1 MAKRVFEIA
10 KELGINS
17 KAIVEKCQAEGIPE
31 SIIKNHMSA
40 VSVGLEATIREW
52 FSEGSN
58 ATAIETSAPVELE
71 NVRAKSKAKPKARG
85 KSASQDEQDQ
95 DSGSESTVSTAVAE
109 PAPEPRTDATP
120 VSAGSSASTPTPTA
134 SPDDESTDTR
144 RQPTSSEIPQ
154 TAQVAPA
161 SQPDS
166 QTAPAAT
173 DAGAPPIPAPTTRA
187 SATRAQH
194 VPAGLSMTR
203 PALTPTTPAPPRG
216 RGQQHDVAPE
226 PFEPPVRP
234 APRADDAPPAPTT
247 PPAPPS
253 KPHAPA
259 RPAPHHVQ
267 PAPMN
272 VPARPTVVSP
282 AGRKLELKTPV
293 KLAGPK
299 VVRVEAPEFVEAP
312 RARGPRPSGG
322 GYQPGGAPRGPSDG
336 PISDDD
342 RGRSP
347 RRKGAGGASGPGAGA
362 NAAKGRSAAGVPTR
376 RRASAG
382 EEWTTKNPDAWT
394 EQDLAEREARLAR
407 AAGFMKQRRQQ
418 LKKQGVGDR
427 ASSAAETGGLVKIAA
442 PFTIKDLSAAT
453 GVKAADIVKKLFLQ
467 GVMAT
472 INSGI
477 DPAKAQEIMIDFDI
491 ELEVTEAK
499 TGEEAISAEFEK
511 RVTVDQ
517 RSRGP
522 VVTILG
528 HVDHG
533 KTSLLDKIRN
543 ANVASGEAGG
553 ITQRTS
559 AFRVPLTVGG
569 EAKEIVFFDTPGHQA
584 FTEMRARGANV
595 TDIIVLVCSPAD
607 GGVMPQTIESI
618 NHAKAAKVPI
628 VVALN
633 KIDRPEATEAAIQKT
648 LGQLAEHGLN
658 PIEWGG
664 QTEVIRTS
672 AITGKG
678 IEELL
683 ETLDLQAQLLD
694 LKADFDGSASG
705 NVFEGRM
712 EEGRGPVANIL
723 VRDGKLKVGDF
734 IVAGRGY
741 GRVRDITDDRGRKLR
756 EALPPSP
763 VQISGLDEVPDAGD
777 RVFVV
782 DSLRKAQEA
791 AEQRRHLEREAQLAQ
806 PKVTLD
812 SLFTQ
817 MADRDIKEI
826 LVVVKAAEQGTLDV
840 LKNEIE
846 KISHAEVKTRVLH
859 AAIGGITESDVIL
872 AEASKAIVIGFNV
885 IASGKA
891 RSVAESKGVEIRNY
905 QVIYHITDD
914 LRKAAEGLLTP
925 ELRQEVLGH
934 AEVRQV
940 FKITKVG
947 SIAGCYVTDGTVQR
961 DALIRVTRNGVV
973 VENDRKLSQLK
984 RVKDDAKEVRAGMEC
999 GMKIDGY
1006 DDIKEGDILEC
1017 YKNVEVKRTL

>member
-10 KELGINS
+10 KDLGIDS
-17 KAIVEKCQAEGIPE
+17 KAVVKKCQAEGIPD
-31 SIIKNHMSA
+31 SVIKNHMST
-40 VSVGLEATIREW
+40 VSMGLEQTIREW
-52 FSEGSN
+52 FSEGAN
-58 ATAIETSAPVELE
+58 ATATETSAPIELE
-71 NVRAKSKAKPKARG
+71 AVRSKPKARARV
-85 KSASQDEQDQ
+85 KSNAASSDSPSSDNDSAS
-95 DSGSESTVSTAVAE
+95 TIVAE
-109 PAPEPRTDATP
+109 PLHSDHSHADSPGTPEP
-120 VSAGSSASTPTPTA
+120 
-134 SPDDESTDTR
+134 E
-144 RQPTSSEIPQ
+144 
-154 TAQVAPA
+154 
-161 SQPDS
+161 
-166 QTAPAAT
+166 
-173 DAGAPPIPAPTTRA
+173 
-187 SATRAQH
+187 
-194 VPAGLSMTR
+194 
-203 PALTPTTPAPPRG
+203 
-216 RGQQHDVAPE
+216 PE
-226 PFEPPVRP
+226 PE
-234 APRADDAPPAPTT
+234 
-247 PPAPPS
+247 
-253 KPHAPA
+253 PA
-259 RPAPHHVQ
+259 RPAPTKPVPANEPEPVASETPAPTKPATPPAVAAQAPEAEAPAAATEPDTDGSGSHAAPHLPHHSPAHAKPHHPPRPPATRVQ

-272 VPARPTVVSP
+272 VPTRPTVVSP
-282 AGRKLELKTPV
+282 AGPRLESKAPV
-293 KLAGPK
+293 KLSGPK
-299 VVRVEAPEFVEAP
+299 VVRVEAPDFVEAP
-312 RARGPRPSGG
+312 RSRGPRPAGGG
-322 GYQPGGAPRGPSDG
+322 GYGGGGGGSSTGPRPPRGPGRG
-336 PISDDD
+336 PETGGSDDD

-347 RRKGAGGASGPGAGA
+347 RRGGSPTGAGA
-362 NAAKGRSAAGVPTR
+362 AGAKGRSAAGVPSR
-376 RRASAG
+376 RRATAG
-382 EEWTTKNPDAWT
+382 EEWVTKNPDAWT

-453 GVKAADIVKKLFLQ
+453 GVKAADIVKRLFLQ

-477 DPAKAQEIMIDFDI
+477 DVAKAQEIMMDFEI

-511 RVTVDQ
+511 RVVVDQ
-517 RSRGP
+517 RTRGP

-543 ANVASGEAGG
+543 ASVAAGEAGG

-559 AFRVPLTVGG
+559 AFRVPIDVSG
-569 EAKEIVFFDTPGHQA
+569 ESKEIVFFDTPGHQA
-584 FTEMRARGANV
+584 FTEMRSRGANV
-595 TDIIVLVCSPAD
+595 TDIVVLVCSPAD

-633 KIDRPEATEAAIQKT
+633 KIDRPEATDSAIQKT

-664 QTEVIRTS
+664 TTEVVRTS
-672 AITGKG
+672 AITGQG
-678 IEELL
+678 VEQLL
-683 ETLDLQAQLLD
+683 ETLDLQSQLLE

-705 NVFEGRM
+705 NVIEARM

-741 GRVRDITDDRGRKLR
+741 GRVRDITDDRGQKLK

-763 VQISGLDEVPDAGD
+763 VQVSGLDQVPDAGD
-777 RVFVV
+777 RFFVV

-791 AEQRRHLEREAQLAQ
+791 AEQRRHLERETQLAQ

-817 MADRDIKEI
+817 MADRDVKEI

-846 KISHAEVKTRVLH
+846 KISHVEVKTRVLH
-859 AAIGGITESDVIL
+859 AAIGGVTESDVIL
-872 AEASKAIVIGFNV
+872 AEASKAIIIGFNV

-914 LRKAAEGLLTP
+914 LKKAAEGLLTP

-973 VENDRKLSQLK
+973 VENDRKLAQLK
-984 RVKDDAKEVRAGMEC
+984 RVKDDAKEVRSGMEC
-999 GMKIDGY
+999 GMRIDGY

>member
-10 KELGINS
+10 KELGIDS
-17 KAIVEKCQAEGIPE
+17 KAVVKKCQAEGIPE
-31 SIIKNHMSA
+31 SVIKNHMST
-40 VSVGLEATIREW
+40 VSVGLEQTIREW
-52 FSEGSN
+52 FTEGAN
-58 ATAIETSAPVELE
+58 ATAIETSAPVALE
-71 NVRAKSKAKPKARG
+71 AVRTKPKARARVRATA
-85 KSASQDEQDQ
+85 ASTDGTTE
-95 DSGSESTVSTAVAE
+95 ESTATSTITVEATSTQIETQEPTHHETEPPEHTHAE
-109 PAPEPRTDATP
+109 EPRIQETSAP
-120 VSAGSSASTPTPTA
+120 VVA
-134 SPDDESTDTR
+134 D
-144 RQPTSSEIPQ
+144 
-154 TAQVAPA
+154 APA
-161 SQPDS
+161 SIPTTSQASRAATEPIQREDAPAQPSTASDAPARVAAADRDHG
-166 QTAPAAT
+166 THAPAAPHSHPT
-173 DAGAPPIPAPTTRA
+173 KPHHPPRPP
-187 SATRAQH
+187 ATR
-194 VPAGLSMTR
+194 
-203 PALTPTTPAPPRG
+203 
-216 RGQQHDVAPE
+216 
-226 PFEPPVRP
+226 
-234 APRADDAPPAPTT
+234 
-247 PPAPPS
+247 
-253 KPHAPA
+253 
-259 RPAPHHVQ
+259 VQ

-272 VPARPTVVSP
+272 VPNRPTVVSP
-282 AGRKLELKTPV
+282 AGQRLEAKAPV

-312 RARGPRPSGG
+312 RARGPRPGG
-322 GYQPGGAPRGPSDG
+322 GYAGSGGPGAGTGTGAPRQSRGPGRPDVGG
-336 PISDDD
+336 PVGGGDDD
-342 RGRSP
+342 RGRGP
-347 RRKGAGGASGPGAGA
+347 KRGGPP
-362 NAAKGRSAAGVPTR
+362 NAAKGRSAAGVPSR
-376 RRASAG
+376 RRATAG
-382 EEWTTKNPDAWT
+382 EEWTANPDAWT

-427 ASSAAETGGLVKIAA
+427 ASSAAETGGTVKIAA

-453 GVKAADIVKKLFLQ
+453 GVKAADIVKRLFLQ

-477 DPAKAQEIMIDFDI
+477 DVAKAQEIMMDFDI

-511 RVTVDQ
+511 RTVVDQ
-517 RSRGP
+517 RVRGP

-543 ANVASGEAGG
+543 ANVAAGEAGG

-559 AFRVPLTVGG
+559 AFRVPISVGSDN
-569 EAKEIVFFDTPGHQA
+569 KEIVFFDTPGHQA

-595 TDIIVLVCSPAD
+595 TDIVVLVCSPAD

-633 KIDRPEATEAAIQKT
+633 KIDRPEATDSAIQKT

-664 QTEVIRTS
+664 ETEVVRTS
-672 AITGKG
+672 AVTGQG
-678 IEELL
+678 IDQLL
-683 ETLDLQAQLLD
+683 EILDLQSQLLE
-694 LKADFDGSASG
+694 LQADFDGSASG
-705 NVFEGRM
+705 NVIEARM

-741 GRVRDITDDRGRKLR
+741 GRVRDITDDRGNKLR
-756 EALPPSP
+756 EALPPTP

-777 RVFVV
+777 RFFVV

-791 AEQRRHLEREAQLAQ
+791 AEQRRHAEREAQLAQ

-817 MADRDIKEI
+817 MSDKDIKEI

-846 KISHAEVKTRVLH
+846 KISHSEVKTRVLH

-914 LRKAAEGLLTP
+914 LKKAAEGLLTP

-940 FKITKVG
+940 FKITRVG
-947 SIAGCYVTDGTVQR
+947 SVAGCYVTDGVVQR
-961 DALIRVTRNGVV
+961 DAFIRVTRNGVV
-973 VENDRKLSQLK
+973 VENDRRLSQLK

>member
-1 MAKRVFEIA
+1 MAKRVHEIA
-10 KELGINS
+10 KELGIDS
-17 KAIVEKCQAEGIPE
+17 KAIVKKCQAEGIPE
-31 SIIKNHMSA
+31 SVIKNHMST
-40 VSVGLEATIREW
+40 VSAGLEVSIREW
-52 FSEGSN
+52 FTAGDNS
-58 ATAIETSAPVELE
+58 TAIETSEKVELE
-71 NVRAKSKAKPKARG
+71 TVRVKPKARARVRSTT
-85 KSASQDEQDQ
+85 SAADD
-95 DSGSESTVSTAVAE
+95 GSESGATSTIVAE
-109 PAPEPRTDATP
+109 PPSTGTVDTPETPPAAPEPER
-120 VSAGSSASTPTPTA
+120 
-134 SPDDESTDTR
+134 SP
-144 RQPTSSEIPQ
+144 
-154 TAQVAPA
+154 APA
-161 SQPDS
+161 HRETQEPSPIPA
-166 QTAPAAT
+166 APAANAT
-173 DAGAPPIPAPTTRA
+173 EAPAPEVRK
-187 SATRAQH
+187 
-194 VPAGLSMTR
+194 
-203 PALTPTTPAPPRG
+203 
-216 RGQQHDVAPE
+216 PE
-226 PFEPPVRP
+226 S
-234 APRADDAPPAPTT
+234 APRADRDGGHGQPAAPVSRPNQPPAPT
-247 PPAPPS
+247 PA
-253 KPHAPA
+253 PHAPHH
-259 RPAPHHVQ
+259 PHHPPRPPAHRVQ

-272 VPARPTVVSP
+272 VPTRPNVVAP
-282 AGRKLELKTPV
+282 AGPRLEAKTPV
-293 KLAGPK
+293 KLSGPK
-299 VVRVEAPEFVEAP
+299 VVRVEAPEHVEAP
-312 RARGPRPSGG
+312 RPRGPRPPGG
-322 GYQPGGAPRGPSDG
+322 GYAGGPPRDGRPAPRPGETEGGGSE
-336 PISDDD
+336 DD

-347 RRKGAGGASGPGAGA
+347 RRKSGASPGAG
-362 NAAKGRSAAGVPTR
+362 AAKGRSAAGVPTR
-376 RRASAG
+376 RRATAG
-382 EEWTTKNPDAWT
+382 EEWTASPDAWT

-427 ASSAAETGGLVKIAA
+427 ASTAAETGGMVRIAA

-491 ELEVTEAK
+491 ELEVTESK

-511 RVTVDQ
+511 RETVDQ

-533 KTSLLDKIRN
+533 KTSLLDRIRN
-543 ANVASGEAGG
+543 ANVAAGEAGG

-559 AFRVPLTVGG
+559 AFRVPLSVGG
-569 EAKEIVFFDTPGHQA
+569 EQKEIVFFDTPGHQA
-584 FTEMRARGANV
+584 FTEMRARGANI
-595 TDIIVLVCSPAD
+595 TDIVVLVVSPAD

-633 KIDRPEATEAAIQKT
+633 KIDRPEATDGSIQKT

-664 QTEVIRTS
+664 QTEVVRTS
-672 AITGKG
+672 AVTGQG
-678 IEELL
+678 VDQLL
-683 ETLDLQAQLLD
+683 EILDLQAQVLE
-694 LKADFDGSASG
+694 LKSGFGGSASG
-705 NVFEGRM
+705 NVIEGRM
-712 EEGRGPVANIL
+712 EEGRGPVANVL
-723 VRDGKLKVGDF
+723 VRDGMLKVGDF

-741 GRVRDITDDRGRKLR
+741 GRVRDITDDRGNKLR

-777 RVFVV
+777 RFFVV
-782 DSLRKAQEA
+782 DSLRKAQDA

-817 MADRDIKEI
+817 MADRDVKEI
-826 LVVVKAAEQGTLDV
+826 LVVLKAAEQGTLDV

-846 KISHAEVKTRVLH
+846 KIAHAEVKARVLH

-872 AEASKAIVIGFNV
+872 AEASRAIVIGFNV

-914 LRKAAEGLLTP
+914 LKKAAEGLLTP

-947 SIAGCYVTDGTVQR
+947 SVAGCYVTDGIVQR

-1006 DDIKEGDILEC
+1006 DDIKDGDILEC